1 MPASPSNSNGAEQ
14 VSPELFSAGIEFART
29 IGQVERIQDASIT
42 TSYLSDR
49 HLVFCDSSGREL
61 RRYPRNLI
69 EIKSPIDDHSRAIAW
84 ARSMGYPVPSKP
96 NGCLNVILIFIG
108 LLIYIV
114 PGIIIIIWVAYS
126 GQAYE
131 RELNSLVSRW
141 VAAGKP
147 EPGVA
152 TNLDNKIN
160 AVAERPLQ
168 ERLAEYREM
177 LDKSL
182 ISNEEYEVLRKKAL
196 GL

>member
-1 MPASPSNSNGAEQ
+1 
-14 VSPELFSAGIEFART
+14 
-29 IGQVERIQDASIT
+29 
-42 TSYLSDR
+42 
-49 HLVFCDSSGREL
+49 
-61 RRYPRNLI
+61 
-69 EIKSPIDDHSRAIAW
+69 
-84 ARSMGYPVPSKP
+84 MGYPVPSKP

-108 LLIYIV
+108 LLIYIL
-114 PGIIIIIWVAYS
+114 PGVIILIWVAYS
-126 GQAYE
+126 GQVYE

-168 ERLAEYREM
+168 ERLAEYKEM